1 MGEGQL
7 SPYAS
12 KASRMGDINTVP
24 VIDLHLSRLGSTLT
38 PLKKI
43 LSLIN
48 STASQFIEQM
58 EDPNRFYTYA
68 YLREDRT
75 PYYIGKGSANRI
87 RQNNGRSCNKPK
99 DKSRIIF
106 LKQNLTEEEAF
117 RHEKYMIAV
126 FGRKDLGTGILHNR
140 TDGGEGS
147 SGLVLSKETKEI
159 MNEAKRGKTLTEE
172 HRKKLSEA
180 NKGKNNP
187 FYGKTRTEESR
198 KKQSESRKGK
208 YAGENQPKYGKSP
221 SEESRKKQR
230 ESMKG
235 KNTDKKW
242 WNDGCGNTVRSKEC
256 PGDGWVSGRGKMDYR
271 TNSW

>member
-1 MGEGQL
+1 M
-7 SPYAS
+7 
-12 KASRMGDINTVP
+12 RTN
-24 VIDLHLSRLGSTLT
+24 
-38 PLKKI
+38 
-43 LSLIN
+43 
-48 STASQFIEQM
+48 
-58 EDPNRFYTYA
+58 NRAEMYYTYA
-68 YLREDRT
+68 YSRGDRT

-87 RQNNGRSCNKPK
+87 RQNNGRTCNKPK
-99 DKSRIIF
+99 DKSRVIF

-117 RHEKYMIAV
+117 RHEIYMIAV

-147 SGLVLSKETKEI
+147 SGLVLSEATKKI
-159 MNEAKRGKTLTEE
+159 MSEAKRGKSKTEK

-208 YAGENQPKYGKSP
+208 YAQENHPMYGKSP
-221 SEESRKKQR
+221 SEETKRKQSEVK
-230 ESMKG
+230 KG
-235 KNTDKKW
+235 ENNPAYGKKW

-256 PGDGWVSGRGKMDYR
+256 PGDGWVSGRGKMDC
-271 TNSW
+271 TANSC

>member
-1 MGEGQL
+1 MRTNNRAE
-7 SPYAS
+7 
-12 KASRMGDINTVP
+12 MVN
-24 VIDLHLSRLGSTLT
+24 
-38 PLKKI
+38 
-43 LSLIN
+43 
-48 STASQFIEQM
+48 
-58 EDPNRFYTYA
+58 PNRFYTYA
-68 YLREDRT
+68 YLRKNRT
-75 PYYIGKGSANRI
+75 PYYIGKGSVNRI
-87 RQNNGRSCNKPK
+87 YQNNGRYCNKPK

-159 MNEAKRGKTLTEE
+159 MSEARRGKTLTEE

-208 YAGENQPKYGKSP
+208 YAGKNHPKYGKSP
-221 SEESRKKQR
+221 SGESRKKQS